1 VSVEVEWRRS
11 AWRARAIGWA
21 ERSLA
26 ERDVEIEGR
35 PEQFHIRPW
44 STVIRLATNRG
55 AVFFK
60 AIWPPEKREAA
71 ITEALARWR
80 PKDVAAV
87 LAADRTRGW
96 LLLDDAGEK
105 LRTIIKKD
113 TDIRRWRT
121 VLPQYAELQ
130 LAVAK
135 HANQLLELGAPDR
148 RAASLAIQYERLLKD
163 RHLLQIGVKRGLTES
178 QYRKLVDFV
187 PQVREWS
194 AYVSGTVPETIQH
207 DDLHDGQV
215 FVKDGRYRILD
226 WGDTVVS
233 HPFYSLTVALRSIAQ
248 TFKLKD
254 DALELRRLTDLYL
267 EPFTAVATKKQLLQN
282 YAIAKRLGRICRALT
297 WASVVVNLPP
307 AQRKEE
313 RDAVPGW
320 LALFL
325 EAATS

>member
-1 VSVEVEWRRS
+1 MQWRER
-11 AWRARAIGWA
+11 AWRTGAVRWA
-21 ERSLA
+21 ERRLA
-26 ERDVEIEGR
+26 ERDIDVTGK
-35 PEQFHIRPW
+35 PEQIHVVPW
-44 STVIRLATNRG
+44 STVIRLPTDRG

-71 ITEALARWR
+71 ITEALARWQ
-80 PKDVAAV
+80 PKDVAVV

-113 TDIRRWRT
+113 NDIRRWRT

-135 HANQLLELGAPDR
+135 HANELLKLGAPDR
-148 RAASLAIQYERLLKD
+148 RAASLAMQYERLLKD
-163 RHLLQIGVKRGLTES
+163 RHLLQIGVNGGLTQS
-178 QYRKLVDFV
+178 QYRKLVNLV

-194 AYVSGTVPETIQH
+194 AYVGGTVPDTIQH

-233 HPFYSLTVALRSIAQ
+233 HPFYSLTVALRSIGR

-254 DALELRRLTDLYL
+254 DAPELRRLTDLYL
-267 EPFTAVATKKQLLQN
+267 EPFTAVATKKQLQQN

>member
-1 VSVEVEWRRS
+1 MRTQRRGREWRVG
-11 AWRARAIGWA
+11 AIRWA
-21 ERSLA
+21 ERRLA
-26 ERDVEIEGR
+26 ERDIGLTGK
-35 PEQFHIRPW
+35 PEQFHVVPW
-44 STVIRLATNRG
+44 STVIRLPTDRG

-71 ITEALARWR
+71 ITQALAKWR

-96 LLLDDAGEK
+96 LLLDDAGDK
-105 LRTIIKKD
+105 LRAIIKKD
-113 TDIRRWRT
+113 TDIRHWRT

-130 LAVAK
+130 LAIAK
-135 HANQLLELGAPDR
+135 HANELMKLGAPDR
-148 RAASLAIQYERLLKD
+148 RAASLANQYERLLAN
-163 RHLLQIGVKRGLTES
+163 RTLLQLGVKGGLTQK
-178 QYRKLVDFV
+178 QYGKLVDLV
-187 PQVREWS
+187 PHVREWS
-194 AYVSGTVPETIQH
+194 AYVAGTVPDTIQH

-233 HPFYSLTVALRSIAQ
+233 HPFYSLTVALRSIAH

-254 DALELRRLTDLYL
+254 DALELRRLADLYL

-325 EAATS
+325 EVASA